1 MKDKIIKVDAFHPDS
16 VVIRQAA
23 ALINKGE
30 VVVCPTDTG
39 YAFCVNAL
47 NPKAIARVFGLK
59 GRSFNNPM
67 HVAVSSIEAA
77 EEYARFN
84 EAARYLADH
93 YLPGALTIVLPKK
106 EIVPTML
113 VAGLDTIG
121 IRIPDNNVILNLAEE
136 SGKPLTTTSANISQR
151 PTPYSVD
158 EIATQLGKDIDKV
171 SLVLD
176 QGLIKSRELST
187 IVDLSVEPAQL
198 IRQGRI
204 SWLEIREV
212 LHGHYH
218 PG

>member
-1 MKDKIIKVDAFHPDS
+1 MKEKIIKVDAFHPDAA
-16 VVIRQAA
+16 VIQRAA

-47 NPKAIARVFGLK
+47 NTRAIPRLFALK
-59 GRSFNNPM
+59 GRSFDNPI
-67 HVAVSSIEAA
+67 HVAVHSLDAA
-77 EEYARFN
+77 EEYAHFN

-106 EIVPTML
+106 EIVPAML
-113 VAGLDTIG
+113 VAGRDTVG
-121 IRIPDNNVILNLAEE
+121 IRIPDNNVILRLAELA
-136 SGKPLTTTSANISQR
+136 GKPLTTTSANISRQ

-158 EIATQLGKDIDKV
+158 EIAAQMGDNLARLA
-171 SLVLD
+171 LVLD
-176 QGLIKSRELST
+176 QGPIKSRDLST

-212 LHGHYH
+212 LSGHYH
-218 PG
+218 TG

>member
-1 MKDKIIKVDAFHPDS
+1 MKDIIIKVDAFRPDS
-16 VVIRQAA
+16 AVIKQAA

-39 YAFCVNAL
+39 YAFCVNGL
-47 NPKAIARVFGLK
+47 NTKAIARVFDLK

-67 HVAVSSIEAA
+67 HVAVNSIAAA
-77 EEYARFN
+77 EDYAHFT

-106 EIVPTML
+106 EIIPPML

-121 IRIPDNNVILNLAEE
+121 IRIPDNSVILNLAEV

-151 PTPYSVD
+151 PTPYSVE
-158 EIATQLGKDIDKV
+158 EITEQLGKGIAKV

-176 QGLIKSRELST
+176 QGVIKSRELST

-212 LHGHYH
+212 LHGHYN
-218 PG
+218 PE

>member
-1 MKDKIIKVDAFHPDS
+1 MKDKIIKVDAFRPDS
-16 VVIRQAA
+16 AVIKQAA

-47 NPKAIARVFGLK
+47 NPKAIARVFDLK
-59 GRSFNNPM
+59 GRSFSNPV
-67 HVAVSSIEAA
+67 HVAVNTIGAA

-106 EIVPTML
+106 EIIPPIL

-121 IRIPDNNVILNLAEE
+121 IRIPDNNVILQLAEVA
-136 SGKPLTTTSANISQR
+136 GKPLTTTSANISRQ
-151 PTPYSVD
+151 PAPYSVD
-158 EIATQLGKDIDKV
+158 EITGRPGINIEKIG
-171 SLVLD
+171 LVLD
-176 QGLIKSRELST
+176 QGVIPSHELST

-212 LHGHYH
+212 LHGHYN
-218 PG
+218 PE

>member
-1 MKDKIIKVDAFHPDS
+1 MKEKIKKINAFQPDAA
-16 VVIRQAA
+16 VIQRAA

-47 NPKAIARVFGLK
+47 NTRAIPRLFALK
-59 GRSFNNPM
+59 GRSFDNPI
-67 HVAVSSIEAA
+67 HVAVHSLDAA
-77 EEYARFN
+77 EEYAYFN

-106 EIVPTML
+106 EIVPPML
-113 VAGLDTIG
+113 VAGRDTVG
-121 IRIPDNNVILNLAEE
+121 IRIPDNTIILRLAEAA
-136 SGKPLTTTSANISQR
+136 GKPLTTTSANISGQ

-158 EIATQLGKDIDKV
+158 EIAAQLGDNMSKLA
-171 SLVLD
+171 LVLD
-176 QGLIKSRELST
+176 QGSIESRELST

-212 LHGHYH
+212 LSGHYH

>member
-1 MKDKIIKVDAFHPDS
+1 MREKIVKIDPVYPDIS
-16 VVIRQAA
+16 VIQRAA

-47 NPKAIARVFGLK
+47 STRAIPRVFALK
-59 GRSFNNPM
+59 GRSFDNPI
-67 HVAVSSIEAA
+67 HVAVHSLEAA

-84 EAARYLADH
+84 DAARYLADH

-106 EIVPTML
+106 DVVPSIL
-113 VAGLDTIG
+113 VAGLNTIG
-121 IRIPDNNVILNLAEE
+121 IRIPDNNIILRLAEFAD
-136 SGKPLTTTSANISQR
+136 KPLSTTSANISGR
-151 PTPYSVD
+151 PTPYSVA
-158 EIATQLGKDIDKV
+158 EISAQLGSGLPGV
-171 SLVLD
+171 AMALD
-176 QGLIKSRELST
+176 QGPIISHELST

-212 LHGHYH
+212 LSGHYH

>member
-1 MKDKIIKVDAFHPDS
+1 MKDKIKKINAFQPDAA
-16 VVIRQAA
+16 VIQRAA

-47 NPKAIARVFGLK
+47 NTRAIPRLFALK
-59 GRSFNNPM
+59 GRSFDNPI
-67 HVAVSSIEAA
+67 HVAVHSLDAA
-77 EEYARFN
+77 EEYAYFN

-113 VAGLDTIG
+113 VAGRDTVG
-121 IRIPDNNVILNLAEE
+121 IRIPDNTIILRLAEAA
-136 SGKPLTTTSANISQR
+136 GKPLTTTSANISGQ

-158 EIATQLGKDIDKV
+158 EIAAQLGDNMSKLA
-171 SLVLD
+171 LVLD
-176 QGLIKSRELST
+176 QGSIESRELST

-212 LHGHYH
+212 LSGHYH